1 MDAEPGAARGLGD
14 GRTWVGLGLGIVA
27 LALLSTGTWAKE
39 TAARAA
45 ALFGEADRGAA
56 PQPADRR

>member
-1 MDAEPGAARGLGD
+1 MIAYTHAEHSVRWLL
-14 GRTWVGLGLGIVA
+14 VGLGPGIVA

-45 ALFGEADRGAA
+45 ALFEEVDRGAA